1 MPRDHNTSSERS
13 GVGVRTKSDVVS
25 PRLNAPPPRMGFC
38 PHDARGISRSLPG
51 PARPEQGPWCFRE
64 HPPRRRPGG
73 EPSRPCFVSIARA
86 RSPPESLGMRAGSRP
101 LYDVHCSSAENKP
114 LTQLHRTRN
123 NTGHYPSPA
132 ARQSW
137 PWRLQGSRQECHRG
151 GVGNP
156 SHFSSI

>member
-1 MPRDHNTSSERS
+1 MTIIPRRN
-13 GVGVRTKSDVVS
+13 GVGWGLGPRATWFRRVS
-25 PRLNAPPPRMGFC
+25 TRRRLEWVSV
-38 PHDARGISRSLPG
+38 HTT
-51 PARPEQGPWCFRE
+51 
-64 HPPRRRPGG
+64 PRRLTLHPRPGA
-73 EPSRPCFVSIARA
+73 SRTRAVVFQRAPAEAETGRKNPPVPVSFLSHTRA
-86 RSPPESLGMRAGSRP
+86 WSPPESLGMRAGSRP

-156 SHFSSI
+156 SHFS

>member
-13 GVGVRTKSDVVS
+13 GVGARTKSDVVS

-38 PHDARGISRSLPG
+38 PHDAEASHAPS
-51 PARPEQGPWCFRE
+51 PARRVPNKGRGVSESTRRGGDRE
-64 HPPRRRPGG
+64 ENPPVP
-73 EPSRPCFVSIARA
+73 VSFLSHARA
-86 RSPPESLGMRAGSRP
+86 WSPPESLGMRAGSRP
-101 LYDVHCSSAENKP
+101 LYGVHCSSAENKP

-156 SHFSSI
+156 SHFS